1 MTSKLE
7 KYADENSAQTVAIE
21 DGFSIERYGQ
31 FARHLPPGFSDV
43 LDVGCA
49 EGRGG
54 LELKRLRP
62 DIRLGG
68 LDCVRERLDLLPEC
82 YSRKILGL
90 TNEIPE
96 PDRSFDAIVAGEFLE
111 HLYPSDVDPTLCE
124 LQRILKI
131 GGTLLLTT
139 PNPHSL
145 RMRMRKGTVY
155 GVAHLTQH
163 FPKIL
168 KTRLMLHGFSNV
180 KIIGSGKATRYFG
193 EWMPFLSVYGSYLIV
208 GKKI

>member
-1 MTSKLE
+1 MISRLK
-7 KYADENSAQTVAIE
+7 KYADENSSQTVAIE
-21 DGFSIERYGQ
+21 DGFSIERYAQ
-31 FARHLPPGFSDV
+31 FARHLPKTAINI

-54 LELKRLRP
+54 IELKRLRP
-62 DIRLGG
+62 EIKLCG
-68 LDCVRERLDLLPEC
+68 LDCVSERLDLLPEC
-82 YSRKILGL
+82 YCHKTLGL

-96 PDRSFDAIVAGEFLE
+96 PDCSFDAIVAGEFLE

-124 LQRILKI
+124 FQRILKI
-131 GGTLLLTT
+131 GGTLLMTT

-155 GVAHLTQH
+155 GIAHLTQH

-168 KTRLMLHGFSNV
+168 KNRLMLHGFSNV
-180 KIIGSGKATRYFG
+180 RIIGSGQATRHFG
-193 EWMPFLSVYGSYLIV
+193 EWMPILSVYGSYLII
-208 GKKI
+208 GTKI